1 MVLPD
6 RLLDLAARQLGL
18 LARRQVVADVGE
30 ALADRLLRAR
40 GLERVQLGVVRVRG
54 GAWHPCQ
61 DAVAATLRC
70 GPAAIL
76 TGPAALHLLSVDGVT
91 PGGAFEVLL
100 PAGRRVNGATFPT
113 RRDPATGRSTWTLG
127 EVRIAEPTDALIES
141 CLLRPA
147 PPARQLRQTHDRL
160 RWSGRIRPGTLAAR
174 APTLTRDRPPELRE
188 LLELDGQASTG
199 DGERTLGRLL
209 RRFDPPPEAQ
219 VWVTPYRRVDWL
231 FRSIQLGLEY
241 QGRIDHGSAGG
252 RLGDRARDD
261 ELAQSGLRL
270 LYITAEDLRDPQAL
284 LIRIAAAATSRA
296 YERGMRAPTLTGT

>member
-1 MVLPD
+1 MRLPD
-6 RLLDLAARQLGL
+6 HLLDLASRQLGL
-18 LARRQVVADVGE
+18 LARRQVVVQVGE
-30 ALADRLLRAR
+30 VVADRLLRTPW
-40 GLERVQLGVVRVRG
+40 LERVHHGVVRIRG

-100 PAGRRVNGATFPT
+100 PPGRRVRGVAFPT
-113 RRDPATGRSTWTLG
+113 RRDPESARSTWALG
-127 EVRIAEPTDALIES
+127 EVRIAEPSDALVES
-141 CLLRPA
+141 CLLRPT

-160 RWSGRIRPGTLAAR
+160 RWSGRIRPGMLATRVPALAR
-174 APTLTRDRPPELRE
+174 NHPPVLRE

-199 DGERTLGRLL
+199 DGERTLGQLL
-209 RRFDPPPEAQ
+209 QRFDPAPEAQ

-252 RLGDRARDD
+252 RLGDQARDD
-261 ELAQSGLRL
+261 ELAQTGLRL

-284 LIRIAAAATSRA
+284 LTRIAAAATSRA
-296 YERGMRAPTLTGT
+296 YERGIRAPTLRGA

>member
-1 MVLPD
+1 MMLPD
-6 RLLDLAARQLGL
+6 DLLDLATRQLGH
-18 LARRQVVADVGE
+18 LARRQVVAEVGE
-30 ALADRLLRAR
+30 VPADRLLRAPW
-40 GLERVQLGVVRVRG
+40 LERVQFGVVRVRG

-76 TGPAALHLLSVDGVT
+76 TGPAALHALAVDGVT
-91 PGGAFEVLL
+91 PGGSFEVLL
-100 PAGRRVNGATFPT
+100 PAGRRVSGTAFPT
-113 RRDPATGRSTWTLG
+113 RRNPETGRRTWTLG
-127 EVRIAEPTDALIES
+127 EVRVAEPTDALIES

-147 PPARQLRQTHDRL
+147 PPARQLRQAHDRL
-160 RWSGRIRPGTLAAR
+160 RWGGRIRPGMLAAR
-174 APTLTRDRPPELRE
+174 ATVLTRDRPPVLSE
-188 LLELDGQASTG
+188 LLDLDGQASTG

-209 RRFDPPPEAQ
+209 QRFDPPPEAQ

-231 FRSIQLGLEY
+231 FRAIQLGIEY

-261 ELAQSGLRL
+261 ELAQAGLRL
-270 LYITAEDLRDPQAL
+270 LYVTAEDLRDPQAL
-284 LIRIAAAATSRA
+284 LTRVAAAVASRA